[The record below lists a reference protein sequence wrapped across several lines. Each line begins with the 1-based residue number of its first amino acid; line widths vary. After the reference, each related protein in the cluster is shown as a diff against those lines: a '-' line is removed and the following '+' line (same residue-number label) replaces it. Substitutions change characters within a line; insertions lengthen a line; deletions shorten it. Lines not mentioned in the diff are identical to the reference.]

1 MATEKEIEKYK
12 ELPLSKGDAHI
23 YYFQYNEKI
32 KGFYAIEKDKY
43 YLSMG
48 IILQI
53 LDEKDIKKLENKYFN
68 VSPFLQKKFYAI
80 KDIDKIFIPKMIG
93 DWAVIIKLILEN
105 KKRGSP
111 RKYIVVDRINI
122 QLTQNLTENCLEELN

>member
-1 MATEKEIEKYK
+1 
-12 ELPLSKGDAHI
+12 
-23 YYFQYNEKI
+23 
-32 KGFYAIEKDKY
+32 
-43 YLSMG
+43 MG

-122 QLTQNLTENCLEELN
+122 QLKQNLTENCLEELN